1 MPIFLRLHFYGTVS
15 CMKITKF
22 GHCCLLIEVKGKRIL
37 TDPGSWSTLQNDVTS
52 LDVVLITHEHADHL
66 HIESLEAILANN
78 TKAEVFTNGSVGKLL
93 AEKGIAFTLLE
104 RGAET
109 DIGIVIESV
118 EGKHEEIYGDFGQV
132 QNTGYF
138 IDSTF
143 FYPGDSFT
151 VPEKKV
157 TVLAAPIVA
166 PWATLKECIDYIKKV
181 NPKIAI
187 PVHDGMLRPVATG
200 LVTKLPLQMLAPL
213 GITFE
218 VIEIGETKDFE

>member
-1 MPIFLRLHFYGTVS
+1 MYLL
-15 CMKITKF
+15 MKITKF

-52 LDVVLITHEHADHL
+52 LDAVLITHEHADHL
-66 HIESLEAILANN
+66 HTESLQIILA
-78 TKAEVFTNGSVGKLL
+78 KSPGAKVFTNASVSKVL
-93 AEKGIAFTLLE
+93 AEKGIPFELLE
-104 RGAET
+104 GGAET
-109 DIGIVIESV
+109 DIGVVVASV
-118 EGKHEEIYGDFGQV
+118 EGKHEEIYGEFGQV

-138 IDSTF
+138 IDNTF

-157 TVLAAPIVA
+157 KILAAPIVA

-187 PVHDGMLRPVATG
+187 PVHDGMLRTVATG
-200 LVTKLPLQMLAPL
+200 LVTKLPVQVLTPL
-213 GITFE
+213 GIVFE
-218 VIEIGETKDFE
+218 VIQIGETKELN